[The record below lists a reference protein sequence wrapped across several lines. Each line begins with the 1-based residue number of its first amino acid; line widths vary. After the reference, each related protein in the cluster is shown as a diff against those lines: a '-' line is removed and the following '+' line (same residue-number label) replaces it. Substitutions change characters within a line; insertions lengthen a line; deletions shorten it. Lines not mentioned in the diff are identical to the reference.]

1 MKSKIR
7 SVFERL
13 FQNYAQRLLRY
24 MGVTVVNTIVGQT
37 VLFVFHAVIGLP
49 GMIANA
55 CAVAISTIPA
65 YLLSRNYV
73 WEQPKGD
80 HSVGGEIAPFWML
93 AFAGLALST
102 AVVGVVDGIFGGTW
116 SVQIANASAYG
127 TLWIVRFLVIEH
139 LLWGDSV
146 EDDPK
151 ETSNQEK
158 FTG

>member
-1 MKSKIR
+1 
-7 SVFERL
+7 
-13 FQNYAQRLLRY
+13 
-24 MGVTVVNTIVGQT
+24 
-37 VLFVFHAVIGLP
+37 
-49 GMIANA
+49 
-55 CAVAISTIPA
+55 
-65 YLLSRNYV
+65 
-73 WEQPKGD
+73 
-80 HSVGGEIAPFWML
+80 ML

-151 ETSNQEK
+151 EASNQEK